1 MLFRSKR
8 AGAEPNV
15 DFATRPHYYGYGLM
29 ARFFRGPSTAY
40 RVTTDDPWLRAGA
53 VAHDGQRASIAVV
66 NRYRAEV
73 PLRMTLGKLPTGR
86 PWRKYVYD
94 SANPPHS
101 DFGDLQAPSGTVTA
115 RDGVLL
121 DRIGPGQLVVY
132 TTDYDD
138 SPPAA
143 PSSLRVDGAKLT
155 WQASDAADLCY
166 YRVYAGEQQIG
177 STVATS
183 FVDRRP
189 TPAGPYRV
197 VAVDQSGNASR

>member
-1 MLFRSKR
+1 M
-8 AGAEPNV
+8 
-15 DFATRPHYYGYGLM
+15 
-29 ARFFRGPSTAY
+29 
-40 RVTTDDPWLRAGA
+40 
-53 VAHDGQRASIAVV
+53 
-66 NRYRAEV
+66 
-73 PLRMTLGKLPTGR
+73 
-86 PWRKYVYD
+86 
-94 SANPPHS
+94 
-101 DFGDLQAPSGTVTA
+101 
-115 RDGVLL
+115 
-121 DRIGPGQLVVY
+121 VY

-143 PSSLRVDGAKLT
+143 PSGLRVDGAKLT

-166 YRVYAGEQQIG
+166 YRVYAGDQQIG